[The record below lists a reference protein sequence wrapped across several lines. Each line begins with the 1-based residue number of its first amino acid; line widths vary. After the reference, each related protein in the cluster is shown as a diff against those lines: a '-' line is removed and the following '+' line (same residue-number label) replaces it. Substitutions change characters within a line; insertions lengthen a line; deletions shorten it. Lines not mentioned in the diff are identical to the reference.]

1 MQPVHPGKIRTRQ
14 LQGAAASANRLSS
27 ALRVPS
33 GRITAILTG
42 KRSLTPDTAL
52 RLARYF
58 GNSAQFWLNLQTRYD
73 LATTE
78 AKIGADQGR
87 SSRSQINPKCHG
99 RLPKLPLLSSVEDSL
114 RRRGARGGFFTA
126 SSPIAT

>member
-1 MQPVHPGKIRTRQ
+1 MQPVHPGRILKRELKARK
-14 LQGAAASANRLSS
+14 LSANRLSL

-33 GRITAILTG
+33 GRITSLLTG
-42 KRSLTPDTAL
+42 KRSVTPDTAL

-78 AKIGADQGR
+78 AKIGA
-87 SSRSQINPKCHG
+87 QIKAEVLEG
-99 RLPKLPLLSSVEDSL
+99 E
-114 RRRGARGGFFTA
+114 
-126 SSPIAT
+126 

>member
-1 MQPVHPGKIRTRQ
+1 MQPIHPGKILKRE
-14 LQGAAASANRLSS
+14 LQARELSANQLAL

-33 GRITAILTG
+33 GRISSLING
-42 KRSLTPDTAL
+42 KRSVTSETAL

-78 AKIGADQGR
+78 AQIDERIKAEVLE
-87 SSRSQINPKCHG
+87 SQ
-99 RLPKLPLLSSVEDSL
+99 
-114 RRRGARGGFFTA
+114 
-126 SSPIAT
+126 

>member
-1 MQPVHPGKIRTRQ
+1 MQPIHPGRILKRE
-14 LQGAAASANRLSS
+14 LQARELSANQLAL

-33 GRITAILTG
+33 GRISSLING
-42 KRSLTPDTAL
+42 KRSVTSETAL

-78 AKIGADQGR
+78 AQIGERIKAEVLE
-87 SSRSQINPKCHG
+87 SQ
-99 RLPKLPLLSSVEDSL
+99 
-114 RRRGARGGFFTA
+114 
-126 SSPIAT
+126 